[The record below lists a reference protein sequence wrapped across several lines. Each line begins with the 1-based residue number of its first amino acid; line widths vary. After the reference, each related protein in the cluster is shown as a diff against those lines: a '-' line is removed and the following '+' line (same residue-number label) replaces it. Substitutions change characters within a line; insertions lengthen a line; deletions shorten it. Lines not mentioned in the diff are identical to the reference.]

1 MSSGLVFRISST
13 CDLGSIAIQYL
24 QSGLFQRRKTT
35 GCSSGVSAVSRYFGP
50 AEVSAAAAAAADAAA
65 LYFGIWNLVDSIGN
79 PIWDGIWQYL
89 MVFRGI

>member
-1 MSSGLVFRISST
+1 MVFRISAT

-24 QSGLFQRRKTT
+24 QSGVFQRRKTT

-50 AEVSAAAAAAADAAA
+50 AEVSAAAAAAAAAA

-79 PIWDGIWQYL
+79 QIWDGIWQYL
-89 MVFRGI
+89 MVFGGI

>member
-1 MSSGLVFRISST
+1 MVFGISAT

-24 QSGLFQRRKTT
+24 QSGLLQRRKTT

-50 AEVSAAAAAAADAAA
+50 AEVSAAAAAADAAA

-79 PIWDGIWQYL
+79 QIWDGIWQYL
-89 MVFRGI
+89 MVFGGI